1 MSTTEWVVIV
11 AGLTAIAWINW
22 YFLGTPRRPVE
33 GAHEGLQRSGIPI
46 MVDGG
51 YEPSTVRV
59 RKHEPVR
66 LVFERKDDAGCTE
79 EVVFPDFGIRTF
91 LPQHRPTVVT
101 FTPTQAGAFTF
112 SCGMGMLRGRL
123 IVQD

>member
-1 MSTTEWVVIV
+1 MSAIDWGVIV
-11 AGLTAIAWINW
+11 AGLASIVWINW
-22 YFLGTPRRPVE
+22 YFLATPRRLAEVLEAGPLGNE
-33 GAHEGLQRSGIPI
+33 ITI
-46 MVDGG
+46 TVDGG

-59 RKHEPVR
+59 RNQEPVR

-91 LPQHRPTVVT
+91 LPQHQQTVVT
-101 FTPTQAGAFTF
+101 FTPTQAGTFAFT
-112 SCGMGMLRGRL
+112 CGMGMLRGRL